1 MNATAGV
8 ARQNGYNMINHV
20 LTSSLDATAKND
32 LLLSSSGKQS
42 TMREGKAFL
51 VNHPVLKKDFG
62 KALLKL
68 RDAKNYESLGAVEL
82 EYQKQIDMICD
93 MKETE
98 ITKEKKTLCLYTLQ
112 NLIFGLKD
120 HKIEGEKENTYT
132 PKIAQDHYQMLLKG
146 SSEGLDW
153 DKLNSSVYTNEFQD
167 ETNPTLANW
176 KFLDARLIRSNM
188 DKINDKTNR
197 FSSSPL
203 NNSHFFEE
211 VQPTPAE
218 QNNLYHDDKGLVRN
232 WNSAEV
238 YNTEDKRIAKC
249 LSKMYASYNKVYN
262 FSDITNQDW
271 DSKEAS
277 TKRAVGIQ
285 NLWNFVKDSVT
296 TEKNPEV
303 DHSKIDGIV
312 KGLLRLG
319 VEIGHRQQNQNMA
332 QEINQKG
339 EERTI

>member
-8 ARQNGYNMINHV
+8 ARQNSYNMINHIV
-20 LTSSLDATAKND
+20 TSSLDAEAKNN

-120 HKIEGEKENTYT
+120 HKIEGEKTNTYT

-167 ETNPTLANW
+167 ESNPTLANW

-203 NNSHFFEE
+203 NDSHFFEE

-218 QNNLYHDDKGLVRN
+218 QNNLYHDDKGLVQC
-232 WNSAEV
+232 WDKVETYKTDNS
-238 YNTEDKRIAKC
+238 TIAKH
-249 LSKMYASYNKVYN
+249 LSKLHTSYNKINN

-285 NLWNFVKDSVT
+285 NLYNFVKSSVT

-303 DHSKIDGIV
+303 DHSKLDSIV

-319 VEIGHRQQNQNMA
+319 VEIGHQQQNQNMA